1 MRSRPLAHAHN
12 SDQHVSRIR
21 YDSHNVLWQKFVAGD
36 LPGADYIMRHTL
48 WLGVYPGL
56 TDAHIDHVIATLS
69 RFVRQSPLG

>member
-1 MRSRPLAHAHN
+1 
-12 SDQHVSRIR
+12 
-21 YDSHNVLWQKFVAGD
+21 VAGD

-56 TDAHIDHVIATLS
+56 SDAHIDHVIATLS